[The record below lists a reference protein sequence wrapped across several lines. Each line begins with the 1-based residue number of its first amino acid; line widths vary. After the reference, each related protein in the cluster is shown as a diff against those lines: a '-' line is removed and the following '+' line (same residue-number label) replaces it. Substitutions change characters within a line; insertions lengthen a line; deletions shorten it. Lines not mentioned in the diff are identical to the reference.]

1 MILVE
6 LDLII
11 LCLWYMRQLKAD
23 SSIALTTALSSATL
37 ESKIPTKKEKNTKKN
52 SIVMSQN
59 SAYIWGPGFPREEPS
74 KFHLKLLAI
83 EGDHIT
89 TTLGFLVLVQ

>member
-37 ESKIPTKKEKNTKKN
+37 ESKIPTNKEK
-52 SIVMSQN
+52 I
-59 SAYIWGPGFPREEPS
+59 PREEPS